1 MKNKGKIGEDQA
13 VEFLKKNQFSICMR
27 NFTTRFGELDII
39 AKKNE
44 RFHIKEVK
52 YQTNP
57 IIDSL
62 FKINPRKRKRMIK
75 CTQIYMKIKKTYH
88 YFYQFDL
95 IAINRGRLTHFE
107 NVFNLS
113 DV

>member
-44 RFHIKEVK
+44 RFHKMSGSQDQAP
-52 YQTNP
+52 YRDQ
-57 IIDSL
+57 
-62 FKINPRKRKRMIK
+62 
-75 CTQIYMKIKKTYH
+75 
-88 YFYQFDL
+88 
-95 IAINRGRLTHFE
+95 
-107 NVFNLS
+107 NLGL
-113 DV
+113 